1 MRIAQLDAFA
11 GVSGD
16 MLLGAFIQAGA
27 SVTVLR
33 DTLQRLELGATL
45 EVGEVDRCGIH
56 AVKVNILV
64 DGQPAEHA
72 SRHRHSHPHNH
83 NHDQGHSHSGL
94 AHHEHHHQND
104 DVGHVHSHG
113 TQIEPE
119 RTLSAIRQIIRDAQL
134 PRIVE
139 ETALRTFE
147 LLAAAEAKIHH
158 VPVEAIHFHEVGAVD
173 AIADIVLAAAAA
185 HSLGIEAWYCSALNV
200 GAGTVQCAHGRYPVP
215 APATAELLRD
225 APTYSSGPQMELVTP
240 TGAALVRAF
249 GSDFGMAPSMRV
261 SAIGY
266 GAGSRNPPG
275 FANVVRLRI
284 GEAAGALSSLAEAA
298 ETVLVLEAAVDDLN
312 PQVIAYVTERAL
324 KAGALDVMC
333 TPVVMKKGR
342 PGTLITVLSDWA
354 HAQALENLL
363 LSETSTLGLRI
374 HEERR
379 VRLEREHVT
388 VATEWG
394 PVRVKVGRRG
404 GQELNAAPEFEDCR
418 ALAETKAVPLKRVI
432 EAALQAYRKDRP

>member
-16 MLLGAFIQAGA
+16 MLLGAFISAGA
-27 SVTVLR
+27 SVAFLR
-33 DTLQRLELGATL
+33 ETLQRLELGATL
-45 EVGEVDRCGIH
+45 EVDEADRCGIH

-64 DGQPAEHA
+64 EGQPAEHA
-72 SRHRHSHPHNH
+72 GQQHTHSHGGITHT
-83 NHDQGHSHSGL
+83 
-94 AHHEHHHQND
+94 
-104 DVGHVHSHG
+104 HG
-113 TQIEPE
+113 TQIETE
-119 RTLSAIRQIIRDAQL
+119 RTLSAIRRIILDAQL
-134 PRIVE
+134 PAPVE
-139 ETALRTFE
+139 ATALRTFG
-147 LLAAAEAKIHH
+147 LLAAAEAKIHN
-158 VPVEAIHFHEVGAVD
+158 VPVESIHFHEVGAVD

-215 APATAELLRD
+215 APATAELLRE
-225 APTYSSGPQMELVTP
+225 APTYSAGPPMELVTP
-240 TGAALVRAF
+240 TGAALVRAL
-249 GSDFGMAPSMRV
+249 GSVFTAPPPMRV
-261 SAIGY
+261 GSIGY

-284 GEAAGALSSLAEAA
+284 GEAVSAVSLATEAP

-342 PGTLITVLSDWA
+342 PGTLITVLSDRA
-354 HAQALENLL
+354 HSQVLESLL

-379 VRLEREHVT
+379 ICLEREHVI

-394 PVRVKVGRRG
+394 PVRVKVGRRS

-418 ALAETKAVPLKRVI
+418 ALAESSSVPVKRVI
-432 EAALQAYRKDRP
+432 EAALQAYRKDRL